1 MAEVAAL
8 LAMDELLASD
18 YDEIIVDTAPMGHAI
33 RLFQM
38 PEHFARFLEVLEIA
52 ASRDAVLARHFGGK
66 LHREP
71 ALERWSRM
79 LERLQAAL
87 AVQGSKLVLV
97 TTPEPFSLNEARRS
111 ADAFAGRKMDEVVL
125 NRAVANAGSCAIC
138 KIKAEETRRARTFL
152 ARNFRG
158 VTVLTAEDAAGPILG
173 VPQLR
178 GLAVHIFDGKSLPEP
193 TPPKSSASP
202 RLKKVKWPAL
212 QRPLTLTLGKGGVGK
227 TTISAALA
235 SHHRSQAPSERVTVC
250 SIDPA
255 PSLDDVFE
263 AKVGEAP
270 RAVLGDPKLRAVELD
285 AMAEFARWSQRIGQS
300 LDEAMTGEQQGIH
313 VDLSLDRRF
322 LRALLDVVPPGV
334 DEIFGIF
341 RILELLDESER
352 VVIDMAPT
360 GHALELLR
368 TPQRLLGWARALLK
382 TLAAHRTLPIAQDAA
397 VEIASLSQRVRELA
411 TLLVDGRRCAIMAVT
426 LAEPLPDFE
435 TVRLLRDLA
444 RMKSPVAA
452 VFVNR
457 VLMAQ
462 RSGCRR
468 CTLKMR
474 WQNAS
479 LASMRRRLRGV
490 DIYIAA
496 DMGGPVAGRAGLKQ
510 FTSELWQLG

>member
-1 MAEVAAL
+1 MVPATRQRRQIQSFLKRERDDLLNLLNQGSLFTRDELEPLLDTSLPGMAEVAAL

-97 TTPEPFSLNEARRS
+97 TTPEPFSLNEAKRS

-270 RAVLGDPKLRAVELD
+270 RAVLGDP
-285 AMAEFARWSQRIGQS
+285 SC
-300 LDEAMTGEQQGIH
+300 
-313 VDLSLDRRF
+313 
-322 LRALLDVVPPGV
+322 
-334 DEIFGIF
+334 
-341 RILELLDESER
+341 
-352 VVIDMAPT
+352 
-360 GHALELLR
+360 
-368 TPQRLLGWARALLK
+368 
-382 TLAAHRTLPIAQDAA
+382 
-397 VEIASLSQRVRELA
+397 
-411 TLLVDGRRCAIMAVT
+411 GR
-426 LAEPLPDFE
+426 
-435 TVRLLRDLA
+435 
-444 RMKSPVAA
+444 S
-452 VFVNR
+452 NW
-457 VLMAQ
+457 
-462 RSGCRR
+462 
-468 CTLKMR
+468 MR
-474 WQNAS
+474 WRNS
-479 LASMRRRLRGV
+479 R
-490 DIYIAA
+490 
-496 DMGGPVAGRAGLKQ
+496 AGRSASAKV
-510 FTSELWQLG
+510 WMRP